1 MNRLHYSNVAPT
13 YRAMHTWL
21 GAGFQICGNR
31 PEALFDARFGADTA
45 GDMCEP
51 RTFDM
56 APLVVA
62 RVRE

>member
-1 MNRLHYSNVAPT
+1 MNRLHYSHVAFICGVT
-13 YRAMHTWL
+13 YTWL

-31 PEALFDARFGADTA
+31 PEGLFDARFGADTA

-51 RTFDM
+51 RTFHM